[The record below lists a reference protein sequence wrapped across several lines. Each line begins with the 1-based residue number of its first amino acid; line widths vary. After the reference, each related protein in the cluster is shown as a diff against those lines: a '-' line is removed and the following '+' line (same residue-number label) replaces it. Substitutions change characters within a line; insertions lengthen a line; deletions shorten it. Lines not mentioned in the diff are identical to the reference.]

1 MHELFNYGIRTGK
14 HVKKIYPYWGHSILS
29 PLSLQQSAN
38 FSVSGVSE
46 MLVSADVIAK
56 RSVKDSLK

>member
-14 HVKKIYPYWGHSILS
+14 HVKKNYPYWDDSILS
-29 PLSLQQSAN
+29 PLSLQQSTN
-38 FSVSGVSE
+38 FSGSGVSE

-56 RSVKDSLK
+56 KSVKDSLK